1 MKTIIKGNK
10 LLAKTLGLHANTIG
24 RWRKQGLLDAA
35 TVATVGRTILY
46 DLDLVLTTL
55 PNYSIANP
63 VKSQRR

>member
-10 LLAKTLGLHANTIG
+10 LLAKALGLHANTIC

-46 DLDLVLTTL
+46 DLDLVLSTL
-55 PNYSIANP
+55 PNYSIAQP
-63 VKSQRR
+63 SKPRTR